1 MHQTFF
7 LNFCAA
13 AQVLPFFLKFVIH
26 ILARILNSWPSCGS
40 VIEGEKALTC
50 MTTYCW
56 GIREML
62 FIVRGWCREISED
75 AIYINRNQSDI
86 QGKISNF
93 VFIISG

>member
-40 VIEGEKALTC
+40 VIEGEKSSYVYDHLLLGHT
-50 MTTYCW
+50 
-56 GIREML
+56 RN
-62 FIVRGWCREISED
+62 
-75 AIYINRNQSDI
+75 AIHC
-86 QGKISNF
+86 QGL
-93 VFIISG
+93 V